1 MSPATP
7 KQFSLG
13 LERPLD
19 DRAHALVVSDS
30 NRAAVEALEAW
41 PNLIGGVLA
50 LSGPRGSGKT
60 RVATA
65 WAERT
70 GAHILM
76 GAEADTADLSEL
88 EGQPVLLDRADQA
101 SDETL
106 FHLINLAQAPGGAL
120 LLVARTAPSQWTRQ
134 LPDLR
139 SRLDAI
145 TTLAIEAP
153 DDPILAAILE
163 ARFAE
168 RGIRPAPDVIPYLLF
183 RIERSADAA
192 AEVVDQLD
200 AAGGPVNRTTA
211 RQVLGL
217 SGGLFG

>member
-1 MSPATP
+1 MSPVTP
-7 KQFSLG
+7 QQFSLG
-13 LERPLD
+13 LERPLEGRD
-19 DRAHALVVSDS
+19 DPLVISES
-30 NRAAVEALEAW
+30 NRAAAQTLEDW

-60 RVATA
+60 RLATA
-65 WAERT
+65 WAERV
-70 GAHILM
+70 GAHVLI
-76 GAEADTADLSEL
+76 GSEANAADLSEL

-120 LLVARTAPSQWTRQ
+120 LLVARTRPQLWSSA

-139 SRLDAI
+139 SRLDAVTSI
-145 TTLAIEAP
+145 SIEAP
-153 DDPILAAILE
+153 DDQVLAAILE
-163 ARFAE
+163 TRFAE
-168 RGIRPAPDVIPYLLF
+168 RGIKPAADVIPYLLF

-192 AEVVDQLD
+192 AAVVDQLD
-200 AAGGPVNRTTA
+200 AAGGAVNRTTA